1 MKPSGSLGFIIPNS
15 WLEGQYFSQMR
26 NAVYN
31 KNVCELVYLKDTV
44 FQEVVE
50 TMILLCDNVDGSDG
64 KIKLSTDVIKG
75 EVQVIEFERER
86 FVKGFNPFITLENP
100 LLEKLQTKFSK
111 LGDAAIVYRGLE
123 TRDNKKWLSE
133 FRETDLHVPIL
144 LGRDVSRY
152 NHFHSGT
159 FVKFIKKEMKSNAN
173 ELMYQQS
180 KILMRRTGATIIATL
195 EHENLIA
202 LKNLYLIIPNNV
214 KEIYAMIAQINSR
227 LMAYF
232 HKGKSS
238 GENKAFAQFKG
249 FYVESFPYVKSE
261 NAFFKE
267 RVNLIVEIT
276 SRLNKLQI
284 QFTDLLQ
291 SKFDLENLSKK
302 LQNWYELEFKDL
314 LKELRKTKVT
324 LGLAE
329 EAEWMKYFNEQ
340 KQKAEQLKTE
350 MNRIDNEID
359 QMVYELYGLTE
370 EEIKV
375 IEES

>member
-1 MKPSGSLGFIIPNS
+1 
-15 WLEGQYFSQMR
+15 
-26 NAVYN
+26 
-31 KNVCELVYLKDTV
+31 
-44 FQEVVE
+44 
-50 TMILLCDNVDGSDG
+50 
-64 KIKLSTDVIKG
+64 
-75 EVQVIEFERER
+75 
-86 FVKGFNPFITLENP
+86 
-100 LLEKLQTKFSK
+100 
-111 LGDAAIVYRGLE
+111 
-123 TRDNKKWLSE
+123 
-133 FRETDLHVPIL
+133 
-144 LGRDVSRY
+144 
-152 NHFHSGT
+152 
-159 FVKFIKKEMKSNAN
+159 MKSNAN